1 MKQVWVLL
9 FLWSTFLAFGQ
20 IRLASHPLELKKAKE
35 YHQIINTSDRQNDNV
50 FVFATNK
57 EKTTILKYSPFLFF
71 KDSMVTKR
79 PDIGYKVMAGYSFG
93 PDENPTVY
101 WTDSNFKNIAAV
113 HYDLVTKKTDTT
125 CFQLPVQRETVL
137 HAFNENNYF
146 YVLTKKNTAET
157 LVLYVFKG
165 GEKKQYLL
173 DFSGFEFV
181 NSKKEAISL
190 SMILTVLPLEKIETR
205 NYNPLFKAT
214 NKSKFYVREHDIL
227 FTFDHNINETQLFQ
241 LDFKTLQLVERSIPQ
256 FPLKRLNG
264 LSNSYYHENKIYQ
277 VSANEEELHF
287 GYRDL
292 ESLSVIKEFSVTKH
306 DSITFKNS
314 PLFAQVMNQ
323 RPKGIKTTAKFLK
336 QLEATDLGVTVYKT
350 PKNLFLTIGGNQ
362 QIEQLAPKF
371 GPNRDDL
378 ISNSYFVPLN
388 VYFETVLDKKGN
400 HSNSKPEPLA
410 TDYISRFCYEN
421 PQAVLQST
429 FKHKNY
435 YINGYYD
442 TKLKQFVMQKFY
454 DGF

>member
-9 FLWSTFLAFGQ
+9 FLGSTFLTFGQ
-20 IRLASHPLELKKAKE
+20 VRLASHPLELKKAKE

-50 FVFATNK
+50 FVFATDK

-79 PDIGYKVMAGYSFG
+79 PDVGYKLMAGYSFG
-93 PDENPTVY
+93 PDENPTLY
-101 WTDSNFKNIAAV
+101 WTDSNFRNIVAV
-113 HYDLVTKKTDTT
+113 HYDLVAKTTT
-125 CFQLPVQRETVL
+125 ANYLQLPLQRETVL
-137 HAFNENNYF
+137 NAFNENNNF
-146 YVLTKKNTAET
+146 YVLTKKNTAEA

-165 GEKKQYLL
+165 GEKTQYLL

-190 SMILTVLPLEKIETR
+190 SMILSVLPLEKIETR
-205 NYNPLFKAT
+205 AYNPLFKAT
-214 NKSKFYVREHDIL
+214 SKSKFYVRENDIL
-227 FTFDHNINETQLFQ
+227 FTFDHNFNETQLFQ
-241 LDFKTLQLVERSIPQ
+241 LDFKTLKLVERSILQ

-277 VSANEEELHF
+277 VTANDEELHF
-287 GYRDL
+287 GYKDFQTDA
-292 ESLSVIKEFSVTKH
+292 VIKEFSVTKN
-306 DSITFKNS
+306 DTITFKNS

-323 RPKGIKTTAKFLK
+323 RPKAMKTTAKFLK
-336 QLEATDLGVTVYKT
+336 QLSGTDLGVTVYKT

-362 QIEQLAPKF
+362 EIEQLSTGFAPNGGDF
-371 GPNRDDL
+371 VT
-378 ISNSYFVPLN
+378 NSYFIPLN
-388 VYFETVLDKKGN
+388 VYFESVLDKKGN
-400 HSNSKPEPLA
+400 HINSKPEPLA
-410 TDYISRFCYEN
+410 ADFIGQFSFEN

-429 FKHKNY
+429 FRHKNY